1 MNGSRSRQIRP
12 SESMNIKL
20 MIFETAAWPEN
31 VHTKVGNDTNSL
43 LIVNTAPYKSPY
55 PSNSRMNKAFRLL
68 PGIHGNEPHLRY
80 GKTNKNTR
88 LNAGVFYYAKRY
100 YTLAAAAT
108 SAA

>member
-1 MNGSRSRQIRP
+1 
-12 SESMNIKL
+12 MNIKL
-20 MIFETAAWPEN
+20 IIFGTAAWSEYG
-31 VHTKVGNDTNSL
+31 HTKIGNDTNSL
-43 LIVNTAPYKSPY
+43 LIVNTAPHQHLV

-80 GKTNKNTR
+80 ARQTKTP
-88 LNAGVFYYAKRY
+88 AGMRVFYHAKRY